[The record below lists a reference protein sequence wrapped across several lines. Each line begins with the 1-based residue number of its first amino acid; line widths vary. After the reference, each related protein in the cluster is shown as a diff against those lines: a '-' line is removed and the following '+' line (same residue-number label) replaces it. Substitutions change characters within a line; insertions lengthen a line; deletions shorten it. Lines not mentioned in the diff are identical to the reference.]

1 MGCGEARRR
10 RTEVTAV
17 DVGLMIRYGRLVPG
31 REAAAMEL
39 FDETV
44 GFFQDRLARGEL
56 SFFEPFFLMTS
67 DLDQEQGFF
76 LVKGAAPAI
85 FAMMEEEAY
94 LEIMTRASL
103 LVEHLHQDLLRV
115 GEGIQV
121 MMEESAKAQSKL
133 LGV

>member
-1 MGCGEARRR
+1 
-10 RTEVTAV
+10 V

-39 FDETV
+39 FGETV
-44 GFFQDRLARGEL
+44 SFFQERLARGEL

-85 FAMMEEEAY
+85 FAMMDDVAY
-94 LEIMTRASL
+94 
-103 LVEHLHQDLLRV
+103 LHQDLLRV

-121 MMEESAKAQSKL
+121 MMEESARAQSKL